1 MSISKVNTGTNR
13 IAGKGRLSPSRTVK
27 FTFDGKQ
34 LNAMEGDTLA
44 SALIANGI
52 HLAGRSFKYHR
63 PRGILGS
70 GAEEPNALMDISRD
84 KIRTQPNVRATTQE
98 VYDGLIA
105 KTQNYYPS
113 ITFDFGG
120 INNLMA
126 PFFSAGF
133 YYKTFMWPKKAWK
146 SLYEPVIREAA
157 GLGHA
162 PKEADPDRYANRF
175 AHCDVM
181 IVGGGAAGLMAAKT
195 AAASG
200 KRVIVCDE
208 NAEFG
213 GWLLAESEANHRRHR
228 RS

>member
-1 MSISKVNTGTNR
+1 MKRAFLWVGFDFSLRVQILIK
-13 IAGKGRLSPSRTVK
+13 LSMLIWLRYNWGCFSDS
-27 FTFDGKQ
+27 TFDGKQ
-34 LNAMEGDTLA
+34 LNAMEGETLA

-113 ITFDFGG
+113 ITFDIGG

-133 YYKTFMWPKKAWK
+133 
-146 SLYEPVIREAA
+146 
-157 GLGHA
+157 
-162 PKEADPDRYANRF
+162 
-175 AHCDVM
+175 
-181 IVGGGAAGLMAAKT
+181 
-195 AAASG
+195 
-200 KRVIVCDE
+200 
-208 NAEFG
+208 
-213 GWLLAESEANHRRHR
+213 
-228 RS
+228 